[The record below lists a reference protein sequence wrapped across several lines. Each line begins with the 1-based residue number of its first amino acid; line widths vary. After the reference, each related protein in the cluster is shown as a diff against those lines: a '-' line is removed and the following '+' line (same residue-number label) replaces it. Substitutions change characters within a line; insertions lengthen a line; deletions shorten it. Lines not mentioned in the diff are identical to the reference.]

1 MRTSSIRALQS
12 DTGLDRTAFQTVC
25 VQRRQ
30 LGCRRDTA
38 RSLLQSAV
46 PRRSCCRAPAL
57 VASIDIS
64 HPHAA
69 QQQTRRMP
77 LLRFNDGTDGRTD
90 GRTDSRPLQRPR
102 CTQCVGLLAVSCIV
116 RPTSTT
122 EQNFV
127 EIGYRHI
134 PVKDDTVAEN

>member
-57 VASIDIS
+57 VGSIDIS
-64 HPHAA
+64 RQHAA

-90 GRTDSRPLQRPR
+90 GRTPDRYRDPAAHNAWDCWQYRASSGQYPPLNRISQRS
-102 CTQCVGLLAVSCIV
+102 V
-116 RPTSTT
+116 
-122 EQNFV
+122 
-127 EIGYRHI
+127 IGI
-134 PVKDDTVAEN
+134 SP

>member
-25 VQRRQ
+25 VQPRQ

-64 HPHAA
+64 RLHAA

-90 GRTDSRPLQRPR
+90 GLPTATETPLHTMR
-102 CTQCVGLLAVSCIV
+102 GIAGSIV
-116 RPTSTT
+116 HR
-122 EQNFV
+122 QAN
-127 EIGYRHI
+127 IHH
-134 PVKDDTVAEN
+134 